1 MCIVSLH
8 VRVNEA
14 FCRVQHFSYDHL
26 FRRIMFLYPLI
37 EGSLSD
43 SQERRTLLP
52 ELPVSQTHFVPEV
65 FEPISLN
72 PV

>member
-1 MCIVSLH
+1 
-8 VRVNEA
+8 
-14 FCRVQHFSYDHL
+14 
-26 FRRIMFLYPLI
+26 MFLYPLI